1 METLKKIDSMR
12 SLVAICAIVLIA
24 SLLYCASKC
33 CSSITC
39 CGVFCSLMTIFL
51 LALVSVILYFVF
63 SYYRHCDDQMIEI
76 AKLAIQNAVKKE
88 EREHDKEMFKLRFV
102 QRMLEDS
109 YKNQHELELKA
120 KEKEII
126 HYHLGQKFIEEAYH
140 YIANASA
147 SASANAS
154 GNNNSGNKADEL
166 AKANEMLKYIIKV
179 EIPTLEDP
187 QGEKPQ
193 EEQPQEDGGSITPPP
208 ITPTT

>member
-1 METLKKIDSMR
+1 MGTLKKIDSMR

-126 HYHLGQKFIEEAYH
+126 HYHLGEKFIEEAYH
-140 YIANASA
+140 YIANGSSTSGGGSA
-147 SASANAS
+147 D
-154 GNNNSGNKADEL
+154 SGNKANDSSNKANEL
-166 AKANEMLKYIIKV
+166 GKANEMLMFIINEGVPQGGK
-179 EIPTLEDP
+179 P

-193 EEQPQEDGGSITPPP
+193 GGGTPPP
-208 ITPTT
+208 FNPTT